1 MVSPTALVKSPLPSA
16 SIVTLSPTFWFLP
29 QASMTKAS
37 LTDRQAMV
45 STPLARILSACWTKL
60 GRCFAEQVGV
70 KAPGSANSTTF
81 LPLNRSSVVIV
92 CMPSALI
99 VFSDADGILTPA
111 LMVMSA
117 PFGCQ
122 LSAISFQQSVD
133 G

>member
-45 STPLARILSACWTKL
+45 LTPLARILSASWTKL
-60 GRCFAEQVGV
+60 GRCLSDQVGV
-70 KAPGSANSTTF
+70 NARGSANSTTF

-92 CMPSALI
+92 CTPSALM
-99 VFSDADGILTPA
+99 VLSDAAGILAPA

-122 LSAISFQQSVD
+122 LSAVSYQRLVD